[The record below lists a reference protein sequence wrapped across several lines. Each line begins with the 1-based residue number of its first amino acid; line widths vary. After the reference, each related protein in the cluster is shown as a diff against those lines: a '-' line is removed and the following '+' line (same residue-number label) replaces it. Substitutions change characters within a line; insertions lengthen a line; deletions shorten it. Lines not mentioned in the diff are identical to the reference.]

1 MGWIGMMYSY
11 YLSGLG
17 FGRRKEGNQATN
29 QRTKNPATTGERA
42 ERAKRKQMSV
52 VMKGKAAPPGSE
64 EKKKKKK
71 KKEEARAKQRER
83 RMKEGP

>member
-1 MGWIGMMYSY
+1 MYSY

-42 ERAKRKQMSV
+42 ARTYYSHATRIHQTATWPDSKNAMYFLILLTVSLSIPETTTKRAYLAHKS
-52 VMKGKAAPPGSE
+52 AIT
-64 EKKKKKK
+64 
-71 KKEEARAKQRER
+71 
-83 RMKEGP
+83 